1 MTSTALLV
9 SLLLSQTSPTVGD
22 FVASAMR
29 ANLDAQVAV
38 AQADRAQASFTQAW
52 LALLPSVTA
61 SAGWTHNQYPAST
74 AIPNAQTGTTT
85 ELVIVPRNQFD
96 GALRVDVP
104 LVNTSAWLRTQTAD
118 ASRVAARER
127 SRATN
132 LDVQLRVAQTFY
144 SWAAALSVRDAA
156 ERSLTAARAQRGL
169 AQARAQTGLATE
181 LEVLRAQAEV
191 ARTEQTLADAVA
203 LVQTSAHSL
212 AMLSGRDVPTT
223 ANVNLKLDLAPVV
236 SPLVEALPAV
246 AAADAD
252 LTAASTTATAARLAL
267 VPTVGAQFT
276 QRLTNAT
283 GFQNQAATWNLGLS
297 LSWRLDASMV
307 QEWTVADASR
317 SVAALTAER
326 SRLQAVDTL
335 FAANARLEASRSK
348 VRSALAQ
355 ADASRRAAQVAA
367 ERALAGSATQIDVIT
382 AERDL
387 FSAEVSLISART
399 DCASLQAAARVA
411 AGLGIE

>member
-1 MTSTALLV
+1 MC
-9 SLLLSQTSPTVGD
+9 SQNPT
-22 FVASAMR
+22 
-29 ANLDAQVAV
+29 
-38 AQADRAQASFTQAW
+38 
-52 LALLPSVTA
+52 
-61 SAGWTHNQYPAST
+61 
-74 AIPNAQTGTTT
+74 
-85 ELVIVPRNQFD
+85 
-96 GALRVDVP
+96 
-104 LVNTSAWLRTQTAD
+104 
-118 ASRVAARER
+118 
-127 SRATN
+127 
-132 LDVQLRVAQTFY
+132 QLRVAQTFY

-223 ANVNLKLDLAPVV
+223 ANVNLELDLAPVV
-236 SPLVEALPAV
+236 PPLVEALPAV

-307 QEWTVADASR
+307 QEWAVADASR

-348 VRSALAQ
+348 VTSALAQ

-399 DCASLQAAARVA
+399 DCASLHAAARVA